1 MADPLS
7 PLTGAKPVPLHVA
20 FGGFHLTL
28 AGFDRPF
35 DLLEALGGPL
45 RAAADAAG
53 PGQPPMI
60 NEAAFRVAAEAAFGA
75 ALSVVVIGTR
85 ALLQPLPYRLQMPED
100 FPALPPDMMPEAA
113 PPDPAPGAAEKT
125 LASAIAEALA
135 VPWPEGAPAPSPD
148 PIADAAPE
156 ADTLAEAGPA
166 PDPGAVS
173 PEAPEPERESARDA
187 APALS
192 DDAAAEGAPAPSPDP
207 VPAAAPEAV
216 PKAATYPGSFSD
228 VVREWAADPAQDDTA
243 AWQADAEPPPAE
255 DEPAPD
261 PVTPAAATPGYAP
274 ILDAGRGPLRGTRP
288 TPKPAAGARS
298 VPKPPPEA
306 EAMEQTPPLLLRP
319 DQRVDTAF

>member
-166 PDPGAVS
+166 RPRPGFTRGAGTG
-173 PEAPEPERESARDA
+173 ARVGTRC
-187 APALS
+187 
-192 DDAAAEGAPAPSPDP
+192 GAGAFGRRRGRRG
-207 VPAAAPEAV
+207 ARAI
-216 PKAATYPGSFSD
+216 PGSD
-228 VVREWAADPAQDDTA
+228 RRCGPR
-243 AWQADAEPPPAE
+243 
-255 DEPAPD
+255 
-261 PVTPAAATPGYAP
+261 GRH
-274 ILDAGRGPLRGTRP
+274 LGRGRAGAGPRPGFTRGAGTGARIGTRCG
-288 TPKPAAGARS
+288 AGAFGRRRGRRGAGAIPGPGSSGSPRS
-298 VPKPPPEA
+298 GAQSGDLSRLVFGRGA
-306 EAMEQTPPLLLRP
+306 GMGSRP
-319 DQRVDTAF
+319 GTR